1 MMLPPSA
8 PRSAQMSWLAVLA
21 VVAATGVTLSV
32 GCAPAPPGDAAS
44 PAASTPPPLTTSAR
58 DAPTPAPEAAPRP
71 VVLPDLS
78 QLEESVQEQI
88 RARHAS
94 LLRKAADERTPP
106 VELGNAYGEVG
117 SILRAAGYRDAA
129 EAAYQNAHALA
140 PGVMRWPYYLGH
152 LYRQEG
158 AREKAA
164 AFFERALELD
174 PVNVPALT
182 WLGEMYLDQGRPA
195 EAERVFDQVLARE
208 PDSAA
213 AWSGVGRA
221 ALAREDAARAVA
233 SLERALSLEPAASSL
248 HYSLGMAYRALG
260 ELDEAEEH
268 LRQRGPSAPALPDPL
283 LQESGGLL
291 RSTLAYE
298 TRGMREMDAGRFAE
312 AAAIFREGL
321 QTAPDHPQLRHRLGA
336 ALMFAGDSRGAEQE
350 FEAVLRLAPD
360 FERAHFNLGVLL
372 SMRGR
377 HREAIDRYAAAVE
390 HQANYLE
397 ARLGL
402 AEALRVTGR
411 LEESVTQFERVVEI
425 DPAFAEAWMARAVT
439 LVQLARHREAR
450 DWLQRA
456 LLIHPG
462 HPDFTD
468 LLARILTAAPDD
480 RVRDG
485 GRAMALMQAR
495 LGDPPSIEMQETMA
509 MVLAEVGRYAEA
521 VTWQRRAI
529 AGAEQTGQVARVR
542 FMAGNL
548 AFYEQGRP
556 CRVPLD
562 PLPPPPVR
570 GQRPPGP

>member
-1 MMLPPSA
+1 MGL
-8 PRSAQMSWLAVLA
+8 
-21 VVAATGVTLSV
+21 
-32 GCAPAPPGDAAS
+32 
-44 PAASTPPPLTTSAR
+44 TP
-58 DAPTPAPEAAPRP
+58 
-71 VVLPDLS
+71 
-78 QLEESVQEQI
+78 
-88 RARHAS
+88 
-94 LLRKAADERTPP
+94 
-106 VELGNAYGEVG
+106 
-117 SILRAAGYRDAA
+117 
-129 EAAYQNAHALA
+129 
-140 PGVMRWPYYLGH
+140 
-152 LYRQEG
+152 
-158 AREKAA
+158 
-164 AFFERALELD
+164 
-174 PVNVPALT
+174 
-182 WLGEMYLDQGRPA
+182 
-195 EAERVFDQVLARE
+195 
-208 PDSAA
+208 
-213 AWSGVGRA
+213 
-221 ALAREDAARAVA
+221 
-233 SLERALSLEPAASSL
+233 
-248 HYSLGMAYRALG
+248 
-260 ELDEAEEH
+260 
-268 LRQRGPSAPALPDPL
+268 
-283 LQESGGLL
+283 
-291 RSTLAYE
+291 
-298 TRGMREMDAGRFAE
+298 
-312 AAAIFREGL
+312 
-321 QTAPDHPQLRHRLGA
+321 
-336 ALMFAGDSRGAEQE
+336 
-350 FEAVLRLAPD
+350 
-360 FERAHFNLGVLL
+360 
-372 SMRGR
+372 
-377 HREAIDRYAAAVE
+377 VE